1 MMKILPLALCLS
13 LCLSL
18 AACQQAPA
26 ASSTPEAN
34 SSALEAASSTP
45 ETASSAP
52 EAANSAPEAAS
63 SAPEAASSAP
73 EAASSAPEA
82 ASSAPETTGQQ
93 SPAPSQP
100 AGGSPSGGK
109 ASTAQSK
116 PTSAGQSQAKKSQQ
130 VLDDF
135 PGSEATQSR
144 SQTTPAAPQKPV
156 KDLHAYTQE
165 VVRQVNQQRAA
176 EGLEPLQEVAVI
188 SQAAQ
193 MRAAELP
200 ELFSHTRP
208 DGTSCSTAFDG
219 LDGYTYWGENIA
231 MGYED
236 PDAVMEGWMNSPG
249 HRANILRESTQ
260 VIGVGCHEE
269 NGRLYWVQLFGLDD
283 LWGALHPEESEP
295 EQPEPEEPEPEQPE
309 PEQPEPEQP
318 EPEEPEPEEPEPEQP
333 EPEQPE
339 PEEPRLDDLE
349 NYTLTQ
355 PMTAQEAQEAGH
367 CLVFLDSGDGEAY
380 RYSCHMDSTTYGL
393 EQVDGSIPKYIYT
406 CEACT
411 RALGHPVRYC
421 YTGGQ
426 VYVWDR

>member
-52 EAANSAPEAAS
+52 EAAN
-63 SAPEAASSAP
+63 SAP

-309 PEQPEPEQP
+309 PE
-318 EPEEPEPEEPEPEQP
+318 
-333 EPEQPE
+333 
-339 PEEPRLDDLE
+339 EPRLDDLE

>member
-52 EAANSAPEAAS
+52 EAANSAPEAASSAPEAASSAPEAASSAPEAAS

-309 PEQPEPEQP
+309 PE
-318 EPEEPEPEEPEPEQP
+318 
-333 EPEQPE
+333 
-339 PEEPRLDDLE
+339 EPRLDDLE

>member
-52 EAANSAPEAAS
+52 EAANSAPEAAR

-309 PEQPEPEQP
+309 PE
-318 EPEEPEPEEPEPEQP
+318 
-333 EPEQPE
+333 
-339 PEEPRLDDLE
+339 EPRLDDLE